1 MAKSTSSGTNE
12 AAKEPGR
19 IAQIRQVTKMTVKH
33 DAASRWIFLAAFLLP
48 VIAAI
53 VLAATLYLSN
63 WLMWILLLIVGVL
76 LGLLFF
82 MFALNWRA
90 EKVAFQQIDGRTG
103 AAGQVLNSQ
112 LRGAWVASDMPVAFN
127 PKTQDCVFRAIGKP
141 GIVFVTEGHPE
152 SVKRLLADERRK
164 TQRVAPNVPIHH
176 VHVGS
181 GPDEVKLGGLRR
193 ALGKLPGSLTKPEI
207 QAIANRLSSLKTNQM
222 PIPKGIDPMRV
233 RPSRKAMR

>member
-1 MAKSTSSGTNE
+1 MAKSTSSGTHE
-12 AAKEPGR
+12 AAQEPGR

-33 DAASRWIFLAAFLLP
+33 DPASRWILLAAFLVP
-48 VIAAI
+48 VVAAI
-53 VLAATLYLSN
+53 VLAATVYTTN

-76 LGLLFF
+76 LGLLLF

-90 EKVAFQQIDGRTG
+90 EKVAFQQIDGHTG
-103 AAGQVLNSQ
+103 AAGQVLHSQ
-112 LRGAWVASDMPVAFN
+112 LRGQWVSSDMPVAFN

-141 GIVFVTEGHPE
+141 GIVFVTEGHRD
-152 SVKRLLADERRK
+152 SLQRLLNDERRK

-176 VHVGS
+176 IHVGS
-181 GPDEVKLGGLRR
+181 GEGEVKLGGLRR